1 MPHYRGM
8 KTISVDLRRR
18 ILAVYDRGESTR
30 PAVAARFGVSL
41 GFVKKLLSQRKR
53 TGQIGDLYH
62 RAGRK
67 AKLEPE
73 HGERLREQVAAKP
86 DSTLEEL
93 KEALGLK
100 CTPQAIHW
108 VLNKM
113 GLTYKKRHCEPA
125 SKTGPTSSKRARSGK
140 TRKEASKGKG
150 WSSSTSRR
158 QKQT

>member
-1 MPHYRGM
+1 M
-8 KTISVDLRRR
+8 KTISLDLRQR

-30 PAVAARFGVSL
+30 AMVAARFEVSL
-41 GFVKKLLSQRKR
+41 GFVKKLLHQRKH
-53 TGQIGDLYH
+53 TGRVGSLHH

-73 HGERLREQVAAKP
+73 HGQELRNEVARKP

-93 KEALGLK
+93 KKALGLG
-100 CTPQAIHW
+100 CTIQAIHL

-113 GLTYKKRHCEPA
+113 GLTYKKRHSVPA
-125 SKTGPTSSKRARSGK
+125 SRIARTSSKPGRSG
-140 TRKEASKGKG
+140 RQGKGRCRPKG

-158 QKQT
+158 QRQT